1 MSVARDRVLTHEL
14 EPGSPPPTTSNSHL
28 RSRLTEIE
36 QQIVRLESQ
45 LARLRVE
52 REGIVEKLDS
62 IVYPIL
68 TVPPEVTSE
77 IFIHSVGRPNYS
89 PSRGPK
95 YDGPLR
101 LASICRAWRAI
112 ALSTPRI
119 WTHFHAWSPAIIHRP
134 TENVSDLLGCW
145 LPRAGSLPLDVV
157 IQLPAVCSYY
167 AILSTLAQYSS
178 QWLVLRLMSGKPF
191 SFPIGT
197 ICTPL
202 SCLKRIEISIQY
214 WPDAGPT
221 CITEFLD
228 ALHLSEAFLSGVTFP
243 RISLPW
249 IQLTDLEL
257 HHTSLAEC
265 LNTLEQTPNLESL
278 TYSTHTAAVPAVF
291 PLLTMPRFHTLK
303 LRSSLDFALL
313 DHLTVPVPASL
324 HLHSLSAAA
333 ATQLELLVERSGCS
347 VRALRLIGTWFA
359 GTHAC
364 ISTLHFLTDVTI
376 ESPHWSTDNFS
387 EFFEWLVESSE
398 MLNRLESLAID
409 RCYVTLYISGL
420 SRILS
425 NRCGSVVGAAKLKSF
440 QLSFGNRVRQEFD
453 NALQKFLELR
463 VQGLNIDVLP
473 GPDDYASRTI
483 SITS

>member
-1 MSVARDRVLTHEL
+1 MSATGDQVHLTREL
-14 EPGSPPPTTSNSHL
+14 EPAITSNSHL

-45 LARLRVE
+45 LVQLRVE
-52 REGIVEKLDS
+52 KEGIVQRLDS
-62 IVYPIL
+62 IIYPIL
-68 TVPPEVTSE
+68 TIPPEVTSE
-77 IFIHSVGRPNYS
+77 IFIHSIGSPNYS

-101 LASICRAWRAI
+101 LTSICRAWRAI

-119 WTHFHAWSPAIIHRP
+119 WTHFHAWSPAIVHRP

-157 IQLPAVCSYY
+157 IQLPAVCSYD
-167 AILSTLAQYSS
+167 AILSTLTQYSS

-249 IQLTDLEL
+249 MQLTDLEL

-278 TYSTHTAAVPAVF
+278 TYSTHTATVPAVF
-291 PLLTMPRFHTLK
+291 PLLTMPRLHALK
-303 LRSSLDFALL
+303 LRSSLDLMLL
-313 DHLTVPVPASL
+313 DHLTAPVLASL
-324 HLHSLSAAA
+324 HLHSLSADAA
-333 ATQLELLVERSGCS
+333 RQLKLHVDRSGCS
-347 VRALRLIGTWFA
+347 VRALHLVRTRFA
-359 GTHAC
+359 GTRAC
-364 ISTLHFLTDVTI
+364 FSTLHSLTDVTLESLLWSSDNFGEFFGWFV
-376 ESPHWSTDNFS
+376 ESP
-387 EFFEWLVESSE
+387 E
-398 MLNRLESLAID
+398 MLNRLRSLAID
-409 RCYVTLYISGL
+409 QCDVTIDVSALYDML
-420 SRILS
+420 SK
-425 NRCGSVVGAAKLKSF
+425 RCGSVVGAAKFKSF
-440 QLSFGNRVRQEFD
+440 QLSFGNRVRQVFD
-453 NALQKFLELR
+453 KALQKLLELR
-463 VQGLNIDVLP
+463 VPGLKIDVLP
-473 GPDDYASRTI
+473 DRNYYEPRTI
-483 SITS
+483 STS